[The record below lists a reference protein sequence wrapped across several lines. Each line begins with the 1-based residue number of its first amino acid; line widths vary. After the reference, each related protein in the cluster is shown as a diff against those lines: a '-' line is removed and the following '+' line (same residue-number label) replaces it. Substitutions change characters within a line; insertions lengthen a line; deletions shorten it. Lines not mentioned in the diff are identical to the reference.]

1 MTVFVEMMPICFPQQ
16 VPSTGPE
23 EKVGEGAG
31 LGFDPEKM
39 LLENNPRASDGLQK
53 ELQESYIKLII
64 KIHDMSSRTN
74 RISARHG

>member
-39 LLENNPRASDGLQK
+39 LLENNPRASDGLQRAT
-53 ELQESYIKLII
+53 
-64 KIHDMSSRTN
+64 SS
-74 RISARHG
+74 